1 MKITRNDNFPMTKMA
16 ECIQAIEDGK
26 RWIVERYPD
35 VEDELDQYEII
46 LKPGNIKSR
55 HFDKERKII
64 LARSNWIGFYARACR
79 EIGHGLKEHVGIYD
93 REIVFMTNV
102 IHELTHA
109 VQTIR
114 NFHRG
119 NETDTTLNEL
129 AWLKQHK
136 LPIYWR
142 CFDGK
147 THVDLSHATIERK
160 RKRK

>member
-1 MKITRNDNFPMTKMA
+1 MNITSKDGFPINKIA

-26 RWIVERYPD
+26 QWIVERYPD
-35 VEDELDQYEII
+35 VEEELDQYEII

-55 HFDKERKII
+55 HFDKEKKII
-64 LARSNWIGFYARACR
+64 LARSDWIGFYARACR
-79 EIGHGLKEHVGIYD
+79 EIGHGLKEHVGVYD

-109 VQTIR
+109 VQNIR
-114 NFHRG
+114 GFHRG

-129 AWLKQHK
+129 TWLRQYK

-142 CFDGK
+142 CFSSK
-147 THVDLSHATIERK
+147 SHVYLSHAMIERK
-160 RKRK
+160 RK